1 MVRRCGCRK
10 AKVDDVA
17 EPPSSQ
23 KEYVRRILD
32 AYRQTPGTT
41 GKIHRPDRWLAVQ
54 LYLCRVPLTVI
65 ENAFVLATA
74 RRLLRPVTAPP
85 LATVRSLA
93 YFIPVIEEVLD
104 LKLGQDYFQ
113 HIRRRIQRLLG
124 SSFPNP
130 PDTNSA

>member
-1 MVRRCGCRK
+1 MTQ
-10 AKVDDVA
+10 
-17 EPPSSQ
+17 PPSSQ
-23 KEYVRRILD
+23 EEYVCRILN

-41 GKIHRPDRWLAVQ
+41 GKIHRPDRLLAVQ
-54 LYLCRVPLTVI
+54 LYQRHVPLTVI

-93 YFIPVIEEVLD
+93 YFMPVIEEVLD
-104 LKLGQDYFQ
+104 LKLGQEYFQ
-113 HIRRRIQRLLG
+113 HIRRRIQRLL

-130 PDTNSA
+130 A